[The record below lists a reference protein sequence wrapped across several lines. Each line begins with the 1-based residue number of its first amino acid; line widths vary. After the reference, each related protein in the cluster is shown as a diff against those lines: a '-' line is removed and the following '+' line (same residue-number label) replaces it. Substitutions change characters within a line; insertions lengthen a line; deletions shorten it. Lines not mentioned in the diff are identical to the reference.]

1 MLCSFR
7 DLLVMQV
14 VFFIEKPAWT
24 IIITF
29 SAAVMNTEEESQQ
42 CQQHLYIITKFEA
55 VESSECL

>member
-14 VFFIEKPAWT
+14 VVFFEKPAWT

>member
-1 MLCSFR
+1 MFLQRLISNASCC
-7 DLLVMQV
+7 
-14 VFFIEKPAWT
+14 FFEKPAWT